1 MPANN
6 NKWDGMGPCCP
17 CNAWGQQGERG
28 GGVGVCQRANK
39 LTSSTTATVVQCSP
53 VPEPHVPLSRRLD
66 FIKSS
71 ENANFSKSAALAED
85 AIARCEGK
93 GL

>member
-1 MPANN
+1 MEWDLVVRATLGD
-6 NKWDGMGPCCP
+6 NKG
-17 CNAWGQQGERG
+17 RG
-28 GGVGVCQRANK
+28 VGGVCQRANK
-39 LTSSTTATVVQCSP
+39 LTSSTTATVIQCSP

-71 ENANFSKSAALAED
+71 EKANFAKSAALVAD

>member
-1 MPANN
+1 
-6 NKWDGMGPCCP
+6 MGW
-17 CNAWGQQGERG
+17 NGTLLSVQRLGTTRGEG
-28 GGVGVCQRANK
+28 WVGVCQRANK
-39 LTSSTTATVVQCSP
+39 VTSSTTAAVIQCIP

-71 ENANFSKSAALAED
+71 EKANFAKSAALVAD